1 MDCIRP
7 ETITLRSVECELAR
21 PRDISLEFFLVSVVS
36 GIEIR
41 VEGEKTWMAIL
52 PAVPTVN
59 SIRLARGGESVDV
72 RRHGGRPQ
80 TDLVDSHWAGSV
92 LSH

>member
-59 SIRLARGGESVDV
+59 SIRLARGANRSMFGVMADV
-72 RRHGGRPQ
+72 LKLIWWTVIG
-80 TDLVDSHWAGSV
+80 LAVF
-92 LSH
+92 